1 MKVKEK
7 TARNGVGGRPMARA
21 SHRHLVFALTTVVAL
36 LRAVAKDDNILR
48 PWPPDCSTADN
59 YTAGS
64 QYQRNLAEL
73 LSRLPAAAGDNGWFY
88 EGSAG
93 AGADEVFGLV
103 MCYADYNATACRDC
117 LSRAPAGITTVCPGS
132 RSVRAMYSPC
142 VLRYSDT
149 PIPATADLA
158 ILYSVYDTI
167 PVVPIRSES
176 ARAAWVPLMSK
187 LTGGV
192 AASPLRLANGSTP
205 FPGSQRMY
213 GLAQCTRDLNAS
225 ECSNCISSYTD
236 RLRDLFANNTLGGV
250 VRGYSCH
257 LRYQVGQE
265 LGITL
270 PPAPALP
277 APGKLHV
284 HAAPSPSG
292 NNIDALRNYPMSYSY
307 LLQIHR
313 SFLIFQDRD
322 RDRHVRRFRLVL
334 GSPGLLP
341 VAPPAT
347 AEQG

>member
-1 MKVKEK
+1 
-7 TARNGVGGRPMARA
+7 MAA
-21 SHRHLVFALTTVVAL
+21 GQD
-36 LRAVAKDDNILR
+36 AKIDL
-48 PWPPDCSTADN
+48 PYAPTCSTSGN
-59 YTAGS
+59 YTDGS

-73 LSRLPAAAGDNGWFY
+73 LSRLPAAAVGNGWFY
-88 EGSAG
+88 KGSAG
-93 AGADEVFGLV
+93 A
-103 MCYADYNATACRDC
+103 
-117 LSRAPAGITTVCPGS
+117 
-132 RSVRAMYSPC
+132 AMYSPC

-334 GSPGLLP
+334 DSPGLLP